1 MQLTRPRRRRP
12 QRPAITPLSPSDDI
26 AVRKAL
32 IELAFAAW
40 EHADS
45 WATAERLALDT
56 LDSLR
61 GDGLHVLR
69 VTWTR

>member
-1 MQLTRPRRRRP
+1 MQLTPPRRRRQ
-12 QRPAITPLSPSDDI
+12 QRPIINPLGPNDEI

-45 WATAERLALDT
+45 WAQAERLAIDT
-56 LDSLR
+56 LDSLAA
-61 GDGLHVLR
+61 DGLHVLKVDWR
-69 VTWTR
+69 